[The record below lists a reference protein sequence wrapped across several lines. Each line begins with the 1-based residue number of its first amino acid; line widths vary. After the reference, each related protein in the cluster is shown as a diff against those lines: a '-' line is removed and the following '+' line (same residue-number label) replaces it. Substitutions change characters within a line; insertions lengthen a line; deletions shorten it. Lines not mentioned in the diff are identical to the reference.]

1 MYKTWMETFLCDTE
15 RFSLERRRSF
25 HSFYYMTLCILKQS
39 ALFMHLLVQLLP
51 VWMLPVHSQHCSPT
65 VCMHT
70 HRTDFITSFPS
81 QTLCYTERDR
91 EPALWFFFPF
101 ALMHVSLMLQPLK
114 SRESYLSVL
123 LMLARFVLWLFLGD
137 FSPRSLLTAA
147 VLRLAW

>member
-1 MYKTWMETFLCDTE
+1 MNGDLSMRHREFQFRKEAVIPQFL
-15 RFSLERRRSF
+15 LL
-25 HSFYYMTLCILKQS
+25 TLCILKQS

-70 HRTDFITSFPS
+70 HWTDFITSLPS
-81 QTLCYTERDR
+81 QTLCYTKRDR
-91 EPALWFFFPF
+91 EPALWFFFFPF

-123 LMLARFVLWLFLGD
+123 LMLARFVQWLFLGD